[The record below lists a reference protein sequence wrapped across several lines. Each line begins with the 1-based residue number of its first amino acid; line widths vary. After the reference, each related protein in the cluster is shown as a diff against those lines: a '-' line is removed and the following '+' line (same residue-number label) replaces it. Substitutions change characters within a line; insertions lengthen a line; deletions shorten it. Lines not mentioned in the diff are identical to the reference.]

1 MTPTPSQPG
10 SDDQYYNVVRVTVLF
25 LFMLTFYVLLCLR
38 FFAHGETR
46 LEDEEMPTEPRRGEA
61 RSGPS
66 YDSFKD
72 APPLDDY
79 FAPAQGR
86 GKGGVKRADP
96 AVVVSAVPCIQTG
109 LVPTSTST
117 SWPDARRSGGW
128 WARRESY
135 PTADF

>member
-1 MTPTPSQPG
+1 MTPTHSLPEG
-10 SDDQYYNVVRVTVLF
+10 DDQYYNVVRVTVLF
-25 LFMLTFYVLLCLR
+25 LFMLTFYILLCLR
-38 FFAHGETR
+38 FFAHGETPP
-46 LEDEEMPTEPRRGEA
+46 ENEEVPA

-109 LVPTSTST
+109 LVPTSTT

-135 PTADF
+135 PGADF